1 MVIGLFDD
9 KKFAKLSISRAK
21 QYQKETPFP
30 NIQIKKF
37 LPQEIAKKLSN
48 NFPKYNDNH
57 SWLDFKGYNKTK
69 NSYFKRANHDERAF
83 PKIFREFIKEA
94 NSRQFLLFLETIS
107 GIDGLIPDPYLIGG
121 GLHIARE

>member
-30 NIQIKKF
+30 NIQVKKF
-37 LPQEIAKKLSN
+37 LPHEVAKKLSN

-57 SWLDFKGYNKTK
+57 SWLDFKG
-69 NSYFKRANHDERAF
+69 
-83 PKIFREFIKEA
+83 
-94 NSRQFLLFLETIS
+94 
-107 GIDGLIPDPYLIGG
+107 
-121 GLHIARE
+121 